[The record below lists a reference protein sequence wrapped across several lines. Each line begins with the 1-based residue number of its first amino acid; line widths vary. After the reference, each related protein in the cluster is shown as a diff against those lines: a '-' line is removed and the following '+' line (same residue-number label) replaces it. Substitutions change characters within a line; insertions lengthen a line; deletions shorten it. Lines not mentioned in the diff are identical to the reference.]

1 MCLSDGRQLL
11 SRLTSSMI
19 SKIPTIL
26 MFKDIWLKPSRY
38 KHLKSKN
45 VQTYRMISYLTSI
58 TYLKSFSGRKDKVIN

>member
-1 MCLSDGRQLL
+1 
-11 SRLTSSMI
+11 
-19 SKIPTIL
+19 